1 MSGRAVI
8 LTPLPR
14 HSREACPV
22 TEAAPEK
29 DKEALR
35 YGDGNPKPVFE
46 KMERPWIPA
55 YAGMTEAAPE
65 KDKEAGP

>member
-22 TEAAPEK
+22 
-29 DKEALR
+29 LR
-35 YGDGNPKPVFE
+35 YGDGNPRPVFE
-46 KMERPWIPA
+46 KVECPWIPA
-55 YAGMTEAAPE
+55 YAGMAEAAPE
-65 KDKEAGP
+65 KGKEAGP